1 MFPETDI
8 IKMLEFFNG
17 NIFVM
22 FGGHVFQQIVS
33 IPMGANC
40 APLLTDLFLYAYE
53 TDLIQGFVRKSEK
66 NLTLSFNFEISGLLY
81 I

>member
-1 MFPETDI
+1 MATYLLCSVG
-8 IKMLEFFNG
+8 MFFN
-17 NIFVM
+17 
-22 FGGHVFQQIVS
+22 

-66 NLTLSFNFEISGLLY
+66 NLTLSFNFEFSGLLY
-81 I
+81 IYNLNFQ